1 MTLSLED
8 IPAVSP
14 GGLTLT
20 PAERLTLL
28 ENGVLTLAQRDGSTL
43 VLWLNGSGGLSEQCY
58 PAAPAAALDRWRE
71 EYPEATGGRPAHEEP
86 EQDDGFT
93 P

>member
-43 VLWLNGSGGLSEQCY
+43 VLWLSGSGSLSEQYY

-71 EYPEATGGRPAHEEP
+71 EYPEATGYREHEEP
-86 EQDDGFT
+86 EQDDGFM

>member
-1 MTLSLED
+1 MTVSLED

-14 GGLTLT
+14 GGLSLT
-20 PAERLTLL
+20 ATERLTLL
-28 ENGVLTLAQRDGSTL
+28 ENGVLNLAQRDGSTL
-43 VLWLNGSGGLSEQCY
+43 ILWLSSSGRLYEQYY

-71 EYPEATGGRPAHEEP
+71 EYPDAPAAHRVHDEP
-86 EQDDGFT
+86 EQNDSFA

>member
-1 MTLSLED
+1 MTTALED

-43 VLWLNGSGGLSEQCY
+43 VLWLNGSGRLCEQYY
-58 PAAPAAALDRWRE
+58 PAAPAAALE
-71 EYPEATGGRPAHEEP
+71 
-86 EQDDGFT
+86 
-93 P
+93 

>member
-1 MTLSLED
+1 MTTALED

-28 ENGVLTLAQRDGSTL
+28 ESGVLTLAQRDGSTL
-43 VLWLNGSGGLSEQCY
+43 VLWLSGAGRLSDQYY

-71 EYPEATGGRPAHEEP
+71 EYPDATSGYRDHEEP

>member
-1 MTLSLED
+1 MTVSLED

-28 ENGVLTLAQRDGSTL
+28 EHGVLTLTQRDGSTL
-43 VLWLNGSGGLSEQCY
+43 VLWLNGSGRLSEQYY

-71 EYPEATGGRPAHEEP
+71 EYPEATSGYRDHDEP

>member
-28 ENGVLTLAQRDGSTL
+28 EHGVLTLTQRDGSTL
-43 VLWLNGSGGLSEQCY
+43 VLWLNGSGRLFEQYY

-71 EYPEATGGRPAHEEP
+71 EYPDAQAGHRAHDEP

>member
-1 MTLSLED
+1 MTLLPED

-14 GGLTLT
+14 GGITLT

-28 ENGVLTLAQRDGSTL
+28 EHGVLTLAQRDGSTL
-43 VLWLNGSGGLSEQCY
+43 VLWLSGTGSLSEQYY

-71 EYPEATGGRPAHEEP
+71 EYPEATNGYRDHEEP
-86 EQDDGFT
+86 EQDDGLT

>member
-1 MTLSLED
+1 MTVSLED

-28 ENGVLTLAQRDGSTL
+28 ERGVLTLAQRDGSTL
-43 VLWLNGSGGLSEQCY
+43 ILWLSRSGHLSEQYY

-71 EYPEATGGRPAHEEP
+71 EYPDAPPAHRVHDEP
-86 EQDDGFT
+86 EQDDGFA

>member
-1 MTLSLED
+1 MTLSPED

-43 VLWLNGSGGLSEQCY
+43 VLWMSGAGRLSEQYY

-71 EYPEATGGRPAHEEP
+71 EYPEATGGYGDHEEP

>member
-1 MTLSLED
+1 MTVSLED

-28 ENGVLTLAQRDGSTL
+28 EDGVLTLTQRDGSTL
-43 VLWLNGSGGLSEQCY
+43 VLWLNGSGRLCEQYY

-71 EYPEATGGRPAHEEP
+71 EYPEATSGYRDHEEP
-86 EQDDGFT
+86 EQDDGFM

>member
-1 MTLSLED
+1 MTVSLEY

-43 VLWLNGSGGLSEQCY
+43 ILWLSSSGRLSEQYY

-71 EYPEATGGRPAHEEP
+71 EYPDAPGDHFAHDEP
-86 EQDDGFT
+86 EEDDGFT

>member
-28 ENGVLTLAQRDGSTL
+28 EHGVLTLAQRDGSTL
-43 VLWLNGSGGLSEQCY
+43 VLWLSGAGGLAEQYY

-71 EYPEATGGRPAHEEP
+71 EYPEATGGYRDHDEP

>member
-1 MTLSLED
+1 MTVSLED

-14 GGLTLT
+14 GGLSLT

-43 VLWLNGSGGLSEQCY
+43 ILWLNSSGRLSEQYY

-71 EYPEATGGRPAHEEP
+71 EYPDAPAGHRVLDEP

>member
-8 IPAVSP
+8 ISAVSP
-14 GGLTLT
+14 GGIKLTA
-20 PAERLTLL
+20 AERLTLL
-28 ENGVLTLAQRDGSTL
+28 EKGVLTLAQRDGSTL
-43 VLWLNGSGGLSEQCY
+43 VLWLNGYGRLFEQYY
-58 PAAPAAALDRWRE
+58 PAAPAAALDRWHE
-71 EYPEATGGRPAHEEP
+71 EYPDAPAGPRAHEEP

>member
-1 MTLSLED
+1 MTVSLED

-28 ENGVLTLAQRDGSTL
+28 EHGVLTSHSVTG
-43 VLWLNGSGGLSEQCY
+43 
-58 PAAPAAALDRWRE
+58 AP
-71 EYPEATGGRPAHEEP
+71 
-86 EQDDGFT
+86 
-93 P
+93 

>member
-1 MTLSLED
+1 MTVSLED

-28 ENGVLTLAQRDGSTL
+28 EHGVLTLAQRDGSTL
-43 VLWLNGSGGLSEQCY
+43 VLWLNGSGRLSEQYY

-71 EYPEATGGRPAHEEP
+71 EYPEAMSGYRDHEEP

>member
-1 MTLSLED
+1 MTVSLED

-20 PAERLTLL
+20 PADRLTLL
-28 ENGVLTLAQRDGSTL
+28 EHGVLTLTQRDGSTL
-43 VLWLNGSGGLSEQCY
+43 VLWLNGSGRLCEQYY

-71 EYPEATGGRPAHEEP
+71 EYPEATSGYRDHEEP